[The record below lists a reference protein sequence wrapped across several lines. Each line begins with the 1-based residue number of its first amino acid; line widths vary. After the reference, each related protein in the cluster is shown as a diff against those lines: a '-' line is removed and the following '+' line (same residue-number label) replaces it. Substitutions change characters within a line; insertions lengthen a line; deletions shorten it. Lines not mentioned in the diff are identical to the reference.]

1 MHIQISELAAQRMT
15 EALEGRSGYFKL
27 LYDTEGCGCNGVIV
41 LRIVDQL
48 ESLDEMLETNALPI
62 FVDPKQRHNL
72 EEAMRLD
79 AEPNFPSFSLVG
91 DSGTYSTN
99 IRIYD
104 LRANPGK
111 SDIIADESAASCL
124 IQQN

>member
-41 LRIVDQL
+41 LRIVDQP
-48 ESLDEMLETNALPI
+48 ESLDELLETNAVPI